1 MNEEQLMQALQ
12 LGWITPAEFEEVK
25 RKMQGLLGGG
35 QMGQSPATGYP
46 AQADTGWQPPKMP
59 PQRPVDP
66 MRGEQMS
73 PMPQAP
79 EPTMPIIPMPSAEP
93 SQMQMS
99 PMPHVGNRGVDTPQE
114 RDFLEQF
121 VENYDKNGVMS
132 RGVDTPNERD
142 FLQNIMQDYNKRY

>member
-1 MNEEQLMQALQ
+1 MQALQ
-12 LGWITPAEFEEVK
+12 SGQITPAQFEEFK
-25 RKMQGLLGGG
+25 RNMQGLLGGG

-66 MRGEQMS
+66 MIGEQIG
-73 PMPQAP
+73 QAP
-79 EPTMPIIPMPSAEP
+79 
-93 SQMQMS
+93 Q
-99 PMPHVGNRGVDTPQE
+99 VDNRGVDTPQE